1 MKNILN
7 LFVVLTLI
15 LSLITYKYMNNK
27 KDDEEYNA
35 YTSLVFSTKDGV
47 LIPVSVPYNSSK
59 DFEMDMRNRFVLM
72 QSEEYKDLGLY
83 PVFSKELN
91 LNYSYIENNIL
102 YIDFNDA
109 FDFTH
114 SIDLLE
120 ITSYLVHDITEVK
133 DVKLTINGKESDV
146 KYNMSED
153 NKSKLGLNNF
163 INFTDNIT
171 HSLSATCYK
180 YETINNHDYYV
191 PYTLRLSDKLELNDN
206 IIQLL
211 SHIDPRIQIE
221 QLNLKDGCLSV
232 HLSSH
237 ILLDNEQIDKQLEN
251 CIYLS
256 ALSFDN
262 INDIIIYIN
271 NEEISRY
278 NHKEI
283 LINSIE

>member
-1 MKNILN
+1 
-7 LFVVLTLI
+7 
-15 LSLITYKYMNNK
+15 MNNK